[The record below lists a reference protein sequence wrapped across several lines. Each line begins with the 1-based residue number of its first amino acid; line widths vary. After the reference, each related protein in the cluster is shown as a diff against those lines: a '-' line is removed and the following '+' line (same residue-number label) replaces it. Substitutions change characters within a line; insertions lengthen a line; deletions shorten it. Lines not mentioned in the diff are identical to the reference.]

1 MVDWLANH
9 NLKVALAD
17 NQGKVQVTRGYFFE
31 SLIRSMI
38 ETFNPKLQHNSRS
51 TEGEESS
58 DLDMVNVLYS
68 EMIGSLKAESGIIFD
83 Y

>member
-1 MVDWLANH
+1 MVDWLANN

-31 SLIRSMI
+31 SLVRSMI
-38 ETFNPKLQHNSRS
+38 ETFNPKLHYNSKD
-51 TEGEESS
+51 GEESS
-58 DLDMVNVLYS
+58 DLDMVSVLYS
-68 EMIGSLKAESGIIFD
+68 DMISSLKAESGIIID